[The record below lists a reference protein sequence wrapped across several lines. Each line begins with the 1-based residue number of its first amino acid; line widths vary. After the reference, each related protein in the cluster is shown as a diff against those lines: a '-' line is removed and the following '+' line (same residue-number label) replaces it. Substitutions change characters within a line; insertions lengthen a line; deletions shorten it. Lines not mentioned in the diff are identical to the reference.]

1 MRLPLLLLASSIVG
15 ATAWG
20 HDLYL
25 MPQKFQAA
33 VGESLLLS
41 VHTGDSFPQS
51 EHGVDPQ
58 RLSSLPVLPEGSWRI
73 LGKATH
79 ATVPLKTAG
88 GQAFAVWTKPRML
101 TLEAGKFEAY
111 LKEEG
116 LRGSIELRQQTGEAT
131 KMGREM
137 YAKFAKTYVVA
148 GEHGG
153 NFKQVLGLK
162 IEFVPQADPASLKP
176 GDELPVQVLFDGAPL
191 ADVQVELAFSTS
203 PVAKGQHSIIGRTDK
218 AGMIK
223 ARIPAAGRARL
234 HCVQMERVSAA
245 THEWE
250 SFWASFTFEVKGA
263 TADASGFSARR

>member
-1 MRLPLLLLASSIVG
+1 MIRV
-15 ATAWG
+15 TAWG

-33 VGESLLLS
+33 VGESILLS
-41 VHTGDSFPQS
+41 AHTGDSFPQS
-51 EHGVDPQ
+51 EQGVDPQ
-58 RLSSLPVLPEGSWRI
+58 RLSSMPALPQESWRI

-79 ATVPLKTAG
+79 ATVLLQAAG

-101 TLEAGKFEAY
+101 TLDAAKFEAY

-116 LRGSIELRQQTGEAT
+116 LRGPLESRRGKGEGA

-153 NFKQVLGLK
+153 NFKQSLGLK
-162 IEFVPQADPASLKP
+162 IEFVPQTDPVTLKP
-176 GDELPVQVLFDGAPL
+176 GDELPVQVLYNGAPL
-191 ADVQVELAFSTS
+191 ADVQVELAFSAS
-203 PVAKGQHSIIGRTDK
+203 PVAKGQHSILGRTDK
-218 AGMIK
+218 AGMIQ

-263 TADASGFSARR
+263 TADASGPSARR